1 MLKSVTKGFLTM
13 QKKRFIL
20 LDYLLII
27 LVGILVAFNYTLFIV
42 PNDFAPAGFNGIAT
56 MLQYKLNFSI
66 GYTYLM
72 INIPL
77 CILAFFF
84 IDRKFAIRTF
94 VYCISYSL
102 TYLLLQSFHWIQP
115 FRYNAG
121 GVDTIYP
128 VLIAGILS
136 GFAYGVL
143 VRRDSSSGGT
153 DIIAR
158 YVTRKKPH
166 LNFFWITSSLSASVA
181 FASYFVYAKEINGRI
196 VYDLKPVCLCALY
209 CFISSFVGNAIIKG
223 AKAAC
228 QFIVITDKPDEL
240 SEEIVRVLGHSATK
254 LKARGAYSGEEK
266 TMLLCVVNKHQM
278 VTFENIVARYPGTF
292 TIEQPVSGTIGN
304 FKRAK

>member
-1 MLKSVTKGFLTM
+1 M
-13 QKKRFIL
+13 QKKRFVV
-20 LDYLLII
+20 LDYLLVI

-77 CILAFFF
+77 CILAFFL
-84 IDRKFAIRTF
+84 IERRFAIRTF

-102 TYLLLQSFHWIQP
+102 TYLLLQSLHWIQP

-128 VLIAGILS
+128 VLIAGIIS
-136 GFAYGVL
+136 GFAYGL
-143 VRRDSSSGGT
+143 LIRRDSSTGGT

-158 YVTRKKPH
+158 YVTRRKPR

-181 FASYFVYAKEINGRI
+181 FASYFVYAQEIDGRI

-209 CFISSFVGNAIIKG
+209 CFVSSFVGNAIIKG
-223 AKAAC
+223 TKAAY
-228 QFIVITDKPDEL
+228 QFIIVTERPEDIEAEITETFH
-240 SEEIVRVLGHSATK
+240 HSATR
-254 LKARGAYSGEEK
+254 LKAAGIYSGREK

-278 VTFENIVARYPGTF
+278 VDFENLIAKYPDTF
-292 TIEQPVSGTIGN
+292 AIEQQVGGVVGN
-304 FKRAK
+304 FKRVR

>member
-1 MLKSVTKGFLTM
+1 M
-13 QKKRFIL
+13 QKKRFAV
-20 LDYLLII
+20 LDYLIVMLM
-27 LVGILVAFNYTLFIV
+27 GILVAFSYTLFIV

-66 GYTYLM
+66 GYTYLL
-72 INIPL
+72 INVPL
-77 CILAFFF
+77 CTFAFFL
-84 IDRKFAIRTF
+84 IDRKFAVRTF

-102 TYLLLQSFHWIQP
+102 FYLFLQNAEWIRP

-128 VLIAGILS
+128 VLIAGIIS
-136 GFAYGVL
+136 GVVYGIL
-143 VRRDSSSGGT
+143 VRRDSCTGGT

-158 YVTRKKPH
+158 YVTRRRPA
-166 LNFFWITSSLSASVA
+166 LNFFWITFALSALVA
-181 FASYFVYAKEINGRI
+181 FASYFVYAKEIDGKI
-196 VYDLKPVCLCALY
+196 IYDLKPVCLCILY
-209 CFISSFVGNAIIKG
+209 CFLSSFVGNSIIKDS
-223 AKAAC
+223 KSAC
-228 QFIVITDKPDEL
+228 QFIVITDRPNEL
-240 SEEIVRVLGHSATK
+240 AEEIVRVLGHSATK

-304 FKRAK
+304 FQRVK